1 MSTTDRPSGQEKFH
15 FLPNTAGAQPTSGF
29 IPLNTTGAAPG
40 IVPGSVTMIEFP
52 MTPMRS
58 VLLLELFDTGWSSRS
73 TGIYWAGKTNQIVAN
88 HDGVPITYDVFKAR
102 QIALEYR
109 DLAESLAEA
118 LNNAAGP
125 QATNGT
131 GRYWRAV
138 EHGFS

>member
-1 MSTTDRPSGQEKFH
+1 MTTNRDNFNW
-15 FLPNTAGAQPTSGF
+15 PNTAGAPQPPISGF

-40 IVPGSVTMIEFP
+40 MIPGSVTTIEFP
-52 MTPMRS
+52 TIPMRS
-58 VLLLELFDTGWSSRS
+58 VLLLELFETGWNSRS

-109 DLAESLAEA
+109 DLAEALVKA
-118 LNNAAGP
+118 LNDVSSAP
-125 QATNGT
+125 TDGT
-131 GRYWRAV
+131 WRVWRVA